1 MKFLL
6 FFWIQFCKTV
16 SPYTHTHTVYQHM
29 KGTGKSCKNNRPWK
43 LPPYLL
49 FSLSFFLS
57 FFKITFINTF
67 KDILY
72 LVFLLYWWE
81 YCSLQRVG
89 AAFGYVLMAESEP
102 NSTDFPPVNT
112 LLGKSH
118 FKVSIPYLQYINST
132 HSTRADNL
140 VIVNLQITLLKKIQR
155 NP

>member
-16 SPYTHTHTVYQHM
+16 SPYTHTHTHTEYL
-29 KGTGKSCKNNRPWK
+29 NIWK
-43 LPPYLL
+43 ALRSPAKVIDHENFHPT
-49 FSLSFFLS
+49 SFFPFLS
-57 FFKITFINTF
+57 FLKITFINTF

-72 LVFLLYWWE
+72 LVFFLYWWG

-112 LLGKSH
+112 HLGKSH